1 MFCKFLVHACGRGA
15 LTQLQCSYYQFPRS
29 ISLSAMP
36 SGSFYLSIL
45 MSCQIPFLAMLK
57 VKHRMRA
64 QSNSTSCLSL
74 VMYDVILDPMYDD
87 FHRKKC
93 LTSGEAE
100 RWSRFPDTVNYILL
114 SWPPLFSPGA
124 CFSCLIF
131 TQYCGHCRS
140 TLPLKDYLTFRIY
153 IYFPPAAFCSV
164 FWRGQGMK
172 DASLMD
178 TVKSDRCSLS
188 ASPPPGWS
196 SWLWFCQWFFSCYY
210 TWKKKKVFKW
220 NICMISAVVIFLS
233 FFTV

>member
-178 TVKSDRCSLS
+178 TVKSDGCSLS

-210 TWKKKKVFKW
+210 TWKKK
-220 NICMISAVVIFLS
+220 NGI
-233 FFTV
+233 